1 MELLNLESLYKY
13 EPMLIEYYKLLSP
26 EIPEFILEYSNT
38 KEMLKQQ
45 YISVSCG
52 TYYSKLYNIDW
63 FSSLEHSIWVA
74 LIIRNFTKDK
84 KQTLSWLFHDIAT
97 PVFKHSID
105 YMNWDYHTQ
114 ESTEELTTNTIKNS
128 KEIMKLLDRD
138 WIKLEEINDYHIY
151 PIADND
157 SPKLSADRL
166 EYSLSNALFTYNTK
180 NFSEIAKIYNNIE
193 IQKNENN
200 EIELWFKNKEI
211 AESFEEM
218 MWELSIIYMV
228 DKTRF
233 SMQFLADILKIMNDK
248 NEISIEDLYSL
259 KEEEI
264 INKIRTSKI
273 WNIKECFEI
282 RENSENINISD
293 KEPIN
298 KYFVH
303 HWTKIR
309 YIDPLTRYE
318 NWYKRI
324 SEISDNVKNI
334 ISNCLN
340 FKMDNYMYL
349 NFNINSL

>member
-1 MELLNLESLYKY
+1 MKLLKLESLYKFD
-13 EPMLIEYYKLLSP
+13 PMLIDYYKLLSE
-26 EIPEFILEYSNT
+26 EIPEFILEYANT

-52 TYYSKLYNIDW
+52 TYYSKLYDIEW

-74 LIIRNFTKDK
+74 LIIRNFTKNK

-114 ESTEELTTNTIKNS
+114 ESTEELTTRTIKNS
-128 KEIMKLLDRD
+128 KEIIELLNRD
-138 WIKLEEINDYHIY
+138 WIQLDEVNDYHIY
-151 PIADND
+151 PIADNNA
-157 SPKLSADRL
+157 PKLSADRL
-166 EYSLSNALFTYNTK
+166 EYSLSNALFTYKTK
-180 NFSEIAKIYNNIE
+180 SFSDIKKIYNDIE

-200 EIELWFKNKEI
+200 ENELWFIHKEI
-211 AESFEEM
+211 AEIFEKM
-218 MWELSIIYMV
+218 MWELSIIYML

-233 SMQFLADILKIMNDK
+233 SMQFLADILKIMNEK
-248 NEISIEDLYSL
+248 NEIKIEDLYSL

-264 INKIRTSKI
+264 INKIRNSKI

-282 RENSENINISD
+282 WEKAEEIKISN

-309 YIDPLTRYE
+309 YIDPLTKYN

-324 SEISDNVKNI
+324 SYLSDTSKSI
-334 ISNCLN
+334 ISKCLN
-340 FKMDNYMYL
+340 FNMNNYMYL
-349 NFNINSL
+349 DFNINSL